1 MTVGIPDTSNASWR
15 IKYVEKEKEKKID
28 SFSVSQNTP
37 EETDVSNRK
46 VGTPNPANENK
57 PFKPSPSPIPE
68 KPKKGAKVL
77 NLPRT
82 KKPFQSR
89 PSQET
94 SIETPKQEAHRQ
106 ELQQGD
112 KKTNPKYDP
121 KRSAALLRRRLA
133 ESRVGQPVGGIAQ
146 SESDQKEADK
156 KEADKKG
163 KEKPKKKPISQKEA
177 DKKLADLKTQ
187 FKRSREERSAKRI
200 KEQERSREKPEYKKW
215 TKEESEKRAKE
226 QASRKRG
233 KPTTEAFKP
242 ANLQAQNPN
251 TQEDDEAKGKDGKIN
266 EKKQEEL
273 IQANRKR
280 MSRQT
285 STSGG
290 MTERPARSKDP
301 SVKDEPAV
309 SRTHASAGG
318 KERGRSVNPKDEETN
333 PQTGKKIQ
341 GKHGRAGG
349 ESPPAGREFERDV
362 REGMEE
368 PYTERKEDEKGNVT
382 HHKRNPQFT
391 STTAEDEADQAED
404 KDERIELQRPTQ
416 HGTKYSFDK
425 PNRKTG
431 NTAGAR
437 KRGER
442 KEGDKGYG
450 TSRSIGGNVAEHLG
464 SSTVREN
471 VDHEGKPL
479 PKHTTG
485 KKGDKK
491 TQDSGQALS
500 RGQKRTGDVGAHS
513 GDYKPAQGV
522 EEGEHTNVSNYAS
535 SGDDST
541 DDTSGSSVGYGSGGE
556 DKEEKGIGDKKPKG
570 SGGGGSGGVKY
581 AKPPK
586 EFMRDTGKKDKDGK
600 PIKVMTK
607 VPESLLREQEE
618 GVTQGAGAFKQ
629 QYLGGKDEK
638 TGITAQEV
646 HEATQGKGQEDK
658 KDEKNYNEMDE
669 RKVPKGSKM
678 EYKEVPQLDSK
689 GKPRTYESQEVDEKG
704 EKIRKPYP
712 PRRTQQWNTEGAGK
726 KTKPK
731 GTKEDKE
738 APMSK
743 TDKLR
748 EQLAEKE
755 YTQSIRG
762 SPTKTKK
769 YMRASAAEKKKIR
782 EEWASK
788 KSKNKSIAIG
798 NSLELLKVQLNL

>member
-15 IKYVEKEKEKKID
+15 IKYVEKEKKEEKIN

-37 EETDVSNRK
+37 EETNTMDRK
-46 VGTPNPANENK
+46 VGTPNPQHPSKA

-106 ELQQGD
+106 ELQRGD

-133 ESRVGQPVGGIAQ
+133 ESRVGQPVGGTAQ
-146 SESDQKEADK
+146 SESDQKVADK

-163 KEKPKKKPISQKEA
+163 KEKPNKKPISRKEA

-215 TKEESEKRAKE
+215 TKEESEKRVKE

-280 MSRQT
+280 MRRQT

-301 SVKDEPAV
+301 SVKDEPSV

-318 KERGRSVNPKDEETN
+318 KERGRREN
-333 PQTGKKIQ
+333 
-341 GKHGRAGG
+341 
-349 ESPPAGREFERDV
+349 PPAGKEFERDV
-362 REGMEE
+362 RSTMTE
-368 PYTERKEDEKGNVT
+368 PYTERKEDEKGNIT
-382 HHKRNPQFT
+382 HHKRYPQLT

-464 SSTVREN
+464 SSTLREN
-471 VDHEGKPL
+471 VDHQGKPL

-491 TQDSGQALS
+491 TTQDSGQALS
-500 RGQKRTGDVGAHS
+500 RGQKQTGDVGAHS

-535 SGDDST
+535 TGDDST
-541 DDTSGSSVGYGSGGE
+541 DDTSGASVGYGSGGE

-581 AKPPK
+581 AEPPK

-600 PIKVMTK
+600 PIKEMTK
-607 VPESLLREQEE
+607 VPESLLREEHE
-618 GVTQGAGAFKQ
+618 GATQGAGAFKRRH
-629 QYLGGKDEK
+629 LAGRDEK

-646 HEATQGKGQEDK
+646 HEATQGKGQESEKDK
-658 KDEKNYNEMDE
+658 KNYNEMDE

-678 EYKEVPQLDSK
+678 EYKEVPQLDSE

-704 EKIRKPYP
+704 EKIRKPLP

-748 EQLAEKE
+748 EQLADKE

>member
-15 IKYVEKEKEKKID
+15 IKYVEKEKKEEKIN

-37 EETDVSNRK
+37 EETNTMDRK
-46 VGTPNPANENK
+46 VGTPNPQHPSKA

-133 ESRVGQPVGGIAQ
+133 ESRVGQPVGGTAQ
-146 SESDQKEADK
+146 SESDQKVADK

-163 KEKPKKKPISQKEA
+163 KEKPNKKPISRKEA

-215 TKEESEKRAKE
+215 TKEESEKRVKE

-280 MSRQT
+280 MRRQT

-301 SVKDEPAV
+301 SVKDEPSV

-318 KERGRSVNPKDEETN
+318 KERGRREN
-333 PQTGKKIQ
+333 
-341 GKHGRAGG
+341 
-349 ESPPAGREFERDV
+349 PPAGKEFERDV
-362 REGMEE
+362 RSTMTE
-368 PYTERKEDEKGNVT
+368 PYTERKEDEKGNIT
-382 HHKRNPQFT
+382 HHKRYPQLT

-464 SSTVREN
+464 SSTLREN
-471 VDHEGKPL
+471 VDHQGKPL

-491 TQDSGQALS
+491 TTQDSGQALS
-500 RGQKRTGDVGAHS
+500 RGQKQTGDVGAHS

-535 SGDDST
+535 TGDDST
-541 DDTSGSSVGYGSGGE
+541 DDTSGASVGYGSGGE

-581 AKPPK
+581 AEPPK

-600 PIKVMTK
+600 PIKEMTK
-607 VPESLLREQEE
+607 VPESLLREEHE
-618 GVTQGAGAFKQ
+618 GATQGAGAFKRRH
-629 QYLGGKDEK
+629 LAGRDEK
-638 TGITAQEV
+638 TGITAQEI
-646 HEATQGKGQEDK
+646 HEATQGKGQESEKDK
-658 KDEKNYNEMDE
+658 ENYNEMDE

-678 EYKEVPQLDSK
+678 EYKEVPQLDSE

-704 EKIRKPYP
+704 EKIRKPLP

-748 EQLAEKE
+748 EQLADKE